1 MSSATKSPPSAAPMA
16 SVSARSDRRGA
27 PFRRVKW
34 WMTSLAMVMKATSTF
49 TFDLAEVSK
58 NCIWDDDDERG
69 WKKKMGR
76 RRIGRSRRRRRK
88 RRRRRSKSVG
98 DAGTVGPHL
107 ILVGKQLRPRAFDLS
122 LFDHVRLV
130 A

>member
-1 MSSATKSPPSAAPMA
+1 
-16 SVSARSDRRGA
+16 
-27 PFRRVKW
+27 
-34 WMTSLAMVMKATSTF
+34 MTSLAMVMKATSTF

-69 WKKKMGR
+69 WKKMGR
-76 RRIGRSRRRRRK
+76 RRIGRSRRRGRK

-98 DAGTVGPHL
+98 DADGKAGTVGRHL
-107 ILVGKQLRPRAFDLS
+107 ILVGKQLPQRVFDLS

>member
-1 MSSATKSPPSAAPMA
+1 MRYMA
-16 SVSARSDRRGA
+16 
-27 PFRRVKW
+27 
-34 WMTSLAMVMKATSTF
+34 SLAMVMKATSTF

-58 NCIWDDDDERG
+58 NCICDEDDERG
-69 WKKKMGR
+69 RKRKKMGR
-76 RRIGRSRRRRRK
+76 RRLRRSSRRRRRK

-98 DAGTVGPHL
+98 DADGKAGTVGRHL
-107 ILVGKQLRPRAFDLS
+107 ILVGKQLPQRVFDLS

>member
-1 MSSATKSPPSAAPMA
+1 
-16 SVSARSDRRGA
+16 
-27 PFRRVKW
+27 
-34 WMTSLAMVMKATSTF
+34 MVMKATSTF

-58 NCIWDDDDERG
+58 NCIWDEDDERG

-76 RRIGRSRRRRRK
+76 RRIGRSRRRRIK
-88 RRRRRSKSVG
+88 GRRRRRSKSVG